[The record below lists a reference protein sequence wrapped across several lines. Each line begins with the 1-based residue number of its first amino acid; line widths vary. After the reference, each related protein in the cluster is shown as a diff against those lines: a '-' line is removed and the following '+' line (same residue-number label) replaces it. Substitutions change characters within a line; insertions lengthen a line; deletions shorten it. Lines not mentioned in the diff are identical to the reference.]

1 MIKMDSIDVDTRV
14 QLALKEHFLRSRQ
27 RSQDLCAPLNT
38 EDYIPQPVYFASP
51 PKWHLSH
58 TSWFYEEMVLKVYVD
73 GYKEFDPIYNYL
85 FNSYYQSAGARLQ
98 REHRG
103 ATTRPTVA
111 EVLKY
116 RAHVDQQMVALIES
130 SDDRELHDLIVLG
143 INHEEQHQEL
153 LITDLKHTFSYNPT
167 YPVYQDGYDLTAQTN
182 SQDGWH
188 AVAAGIY
195 DIGYEGDEFCYD
207 NELGRHKVYL
217 QPCHLRKNLV
227 TNGEFMAFIEDGGY
241 TDFRPWLDEGWS
253 WVQKEDI
260 KAPLYWI
267 KIDNQWHQYTLA
279 GLKAVNPDEVLAHVS
294 FYEAHAFAQWAGYR
308 LSTEFEWEVAS
319 KDIDWGHRWEWT
331 NSAYLPYPGFKTVDG
346 AIGEYNGKFMINQIV
361 LRGAST
367 ATSPGHSRA
376 TYRNFFHPYHR
387 WQYTGIRLAK

>member
-1 MIKMDSIDVDTRV
+1 MDSIDVDTRV

-308 LSTEFEWEVAS
+308 LPTEFEWEVAS

>member
-1 MIKMDSIDVDTRV
+1 MDSIDVDTRV
-14 QLALKEHFLRSRQ
+14 QLALKEKFLRSRQ

-58 TSWFYEEMVLKVYVD
+58 TSWFYEEMVLKAYVD

-111 EVLKY
+111 EVLEY

-130 SDDRELHDLIVLG
+130 NDDRELQDLIVLG

-167 YPVYQDGYDLTAQTN
+167 YPVYQDGFDLTAQTN

-188 AVAAGIY
+188 AVAEGIH

-227 TNGEFMAFIEDGGY
+227 TNGEYMAFIEDGGY

-253 WVQKEDI
+253 WVQKEDK

-308 LSTEFEWEVAS
+308 LPTEFEWEVAS
-319 KDIDWGHRWEWT
+319 KDLDWGHRWEWT

>member
-308 LSTEFEWEVAS
+308 LPTEFEWEVAS

>member
-253 WVQKEDI
+253 WVQKEDK

-308 LSTEFEWEVAS
+308 LPTEFEWEVAS
-319 KDIDWGHRWEWT
+319 KDLDWGHRWEWT

>member
-1 MIKMDSIDVDTRV
+1 MINMDAIDVDTRV
-14 QLALKEHFLRSRQ
+14 ELALKEQFLRSRQ
-27 RSQDLCAPLNT
+27 RSQDLCAPLNI

-58 TSWFYEEMVLKVYVD
+58 TSWFYEEMVLKIYVE

-85 FNSYYQSAGARLQ
+85 FNSYYQSAGAKLQ

-111 EVLKY
+111 EVLEY
-116 RAHVDQQMVALIES
+116 RDHVDQQMVTLIES
-130 SDDRELHDLIVLG
+130 SDDHELHDLIVLG

-167 YPVYQDGYDLTAQTN
+167 YPVYKKGYDLTAQD
-182 SQDGWH
+182 SGMEAWH
-188 AVAAGIY
+188 EVSAGIY
-195 DIGYEGDEFCYD
+195 DIGYEGDAFCYD

-217 QPCHLRKNLV
+217 QSYHLRKNLV
-227 TNGEFMAFIEDGGY
+227 TNGEYMAFMEAGGY

-279 GLKAVNPDEVLAHVS
+279 GLKVVNPDEIIAHVS
-294 FYEAHAFAQWAGYR
+294 FYEAHAYAQWAGYR
-308 LSTEFEWEVAS
+308 LPTEFEWEVAS
-319 KDIDWGHRWEWT
+319 KDIAWGHRWEWT
-331 NSAYLPYPGFKTVDG
+331 NSAYLPYPDFKTVDG
-346 AIGEYNGKFMINQIV
+346 AIGEYNGKFMINQMV
-361 LRGAST
+361 LRGASA

-387 WQYTGIRLAK
+387 WQFTGIRLAK

>member
-1 MIKMDSIDVDTRV
+1 
-14 QLALKEHFLRSRQ
+14 
-27 RSQDLCAPLNT
+27 
-38 EDYIPQPVYFASP
+38 
-51 PKWHLSH
+51 
-58 TSWFYEEMVLKVYVD
+58 
-73 GYKEFDPIYNYL
+73 
-85 FNSYYQSAGARLQ
+85 
-98 REHRG
+98 
-103 ATTRPTVA
+103 
-111 EVLKY
+111 
-116 RAHVDQQMVALIES
+116 MVALIES
-130 SDDRELHDLIVLG
+130 NDDRELQDLIVLG

-167 YPVYQDGYDLTAQTN
+167 YPVYQDGFDLTAQTN

-188 AVAAGIY
+188 AVAEGIH

-227 TNGEFMAFIEDGGY
+227 TNGEYMAFIEDGGY

-253 WVQKEDI
+253 WVQKEDK

-308 LSTEFEWEVAS
+308 LPTEFEWEVAS
-319 KDIDWGHRWEWT
+319 KDLDWGHRWEWT

>member
-1 MIKMDSIDVDTRV
+1 MDSIDVDTRV

-308 LSTEFEWEVAS
+308 LPTEFEWEVAS

-331 NSAYLPYPGFKTVDG
+331 NSAYLPYHGFKTVDG
-346 AIGEYNGKFMINQIV
+346 AIGEYNGKFMINTMV
-361 LRGAST
+361 LRGASM